1 MTKQRERCTFMIFRL
16 LVLYLINDNSSLANS
31 ISKCKVMRSSFFV
44 LLKLSADTIWG
55 TSQYLCR
62 FFAFG
67 CVCKNESVS
76 LAL

>member
-1 MTKQRERCTFMIFRL
+1 MIFRL

-55 TSQYLCR
+55 HFTISLSILCIW
-62 FFAFG
+62 
-67 CVCKNESVS
+67 
-76 LAL
+76 LYM